1 MKVRVSAAAI
11 GISLGRA
18 LRKCVC
24 LLSFAVLEDY
34 SFWSGPDGHHC

>member
-18 LRKCVC
+18 LRKCVFIIIC
-24 LLSFAVLEDY
+24 GVGGL
-34 SFWSGPDGHHC
+34 